1 MYWGDQNHKM
11 LNISGFDTLALVY
24 PVYWGD
30 RNYKMLNISGF
41 DTLELLKKLTL
52 CGSRFIA

>member
-1 MYWGDQNHKM
+1 M

-24 PVYWGD
+24 RVYWGD

-52 CGSRFIA
+52 CRSRFIA